1 MLCVMN
7 TLITEYRSL
16 PTDSDYLPD
25 TGPNYR
31 KCEIIREL
39 DEIANDHE
47 VSELLLEILKN
58 PLEFDLARV
67 EAIQVAGIY
76 IKPNNPLAKQI
87 KEELRRIAECDDDE
101 MLMGWAQRYVE
112 LPHENA

>member
-1 MLCVMN
+1 MN

-16 PTDSDYLPD
+16 PPDSDFLPD
-25 TGPNYR
+25 ARPNYR

-39 DEIANDHE
+39 DEIANDQD
-47 VSELLLEILKN
+47 VSQLLLEILKN

-76 IKPNNPLAKQI
+76 IQPDNPLAKQI
-87 KEELRRIAECDDDE
+87 QDELRRIAECDDDE